1 MNYQRL
7 TKDSSASPPTDSG
20 RGGSSQS
27 KKAPARLLSKCL
39 IVIGI
44 VLGVVLLC
52 GVTLRTSVSM
62 ISEQAATTIKSDVDH
77 TQSRAHKLS
86 QRAIANER
94 IREEAR
100 RADRQLLQDRRD
112 RLWSEDSRPRTNKND
127 VYHRW
132 YSEVREIE
140 AQLAEAE
147 VIQANLKQE
156 EAENGPLAEGT
167 VLWHRKQR
175 LIELRADAPQL

>member
-1 MNYQRL
+1 MNYQRH
-7 TKDSSASPPTDSG
+7 TNESSASTPTDSG
-20 RGGSSQS
+20 RGGSSLS
-27 KKAPARLLSKCL
+27 KKTPAKLLSKCL
-39 IVIGI
+39 IVTGI
-44 VLGVVLLC
+44 VLGVVLFC
-52 GVTLRTSVSM
+52 GLTLRTSVSM
-62 ISEQAATTIKSDVDH
+62 ISEQASTSKASGVDH

-94 IREEAR
+94 VREEAR

-127 VYHRW
+127 AYQRW

-140 AQLAEAE
+140 EQLSEAE
-147 VIQANLKQE
+147 IIQANLSPE
-156 EAENGPLAEGT
+156 EAAKGPLAEGT

-175 LIELRADAPQL
+175 LIKLRADAPQL